1 MRAFMVIGL
10 LLAVGIGITGY
21 ALGCL
26 TMTNNLEKVNKDR
39 DAVLALVHSGCAD
52 FQKQAET
59 RLKAMDL
66 NLDELKAKAK
76 YGRAVTK
83 EKMNE
88 VIANLNKKT
97 EAAREELRELKIATP
112 EQWEVLKT
120 HLNTSLEELETGFED
135 TFSRFM
141 SEWTH
146 SGGERTSF
154 FLQGFCT

>member
-1 MRAFMVIGL
+1 MRAFMVIVL
-10 LLAVGIGITGY
+10 LLAVGIGVTGY
-21 ALGCL
+21 ALGWF
-26 TMTNNLEKVNKDR
+26 TVTGDLEKVKKGR
-39 DAVLALVHSGCAD
+39 EAVVALFDSTRAD

-76 YGRAVTK
+76 NGRAVTK
-83 EKMNE
+83 EQMNE
-88 VIANLNKKT
+88 AIANLNKKT
-97 EAAREELRELKIATP
+97 EAAREELRELKTATP
-112 EQWEVLKT
+112 ERWEALKT

-146 SGGERTSF
+146 SGRERTTV